1 MFKAGD
7 YSISKDFSW
16 IGDWARRRA
25 LLTPNREALFDNIEK
40 KLYTYNDL
48 NLRANK
54 LARLLLNEG
63 VFKGDRVA
71 MFTTNRIECVDLFL
85 ATGKIGAILVPF
97 NVRLST
103 QELEYLIKKTSPS
116 IFFYETK
123 LKENVSILKEKMLIK
138 KKLLAIQVISPITQ
152 LCITLQTYHIIW

>member
-7 YSISKDFSW
+7 YSISNDFSW
-16 IGDWARRRA
+16 IGDWAKRRA

-40 KLYTYNDL
+40 KLYTYKDL

-63 VFKGDRVA
+63 VSKGDRVA
-71 MFTTNRIECVDLFL
+71 MFSTNRIECVDLFL
-85 ATGKIGAILVPF
+85 ATGKIGAVLVPF
-97 NVRLST
+97 NVRLSI
-103 QELEYLIKKTSPS
+103 QELEYLINKTGPS

-123 LKENVSILKEKMLIK
+123 LIESVSKLKENSLIK
-138 KKLLAIQVISPITQ
+138 KKYNFWNRISTK
-152 LCITLQTYHIIW
+152 